1 MQVSPYRE
9 GQMIDLKQLE
19 ADKQEAEFD
28 KAELFEF
35 YSKNWDAL
43 VSELQAARDRLNA
56 IELHHELKR

>member
-1 MQVSPYRE
+1 
-9 GQMIDLKQLE
+9 MIDLKQLE